1 MNQRLERLLLGDW
14 GPIVRDPIDLVRLNF
29 LLGAGVFA
37 VTGDVTTALRLA
49 LSFALVVVAR
59 FLDLPRPFDLGL
71 NLGIAISVW
80 GGPLGL
86 FHEIGWYDEFL
97 HAFFSFFSAP
107 LFYIL
112 GVRLNVLPDLDDDV
126 PQRHRY
132 VGILIV
138 SSSLGFSFGALF
150 EIWEWVANNWFGANN
165 MIGYG
170 DTIADLAE
178 DALASLAGGAMLLG
192 WAEYGWGTS
201 RRVPGLGREASR
213 SSASAAAS

>member
-1 MNQRLERLLLGDW
+1 M
-14 GPIVRDPIDLVRLNF
+14 
-29 LLGAGVFA
+29 
-37 VTGDVTTALRLA
+37 
-49 LSFALVVVAR
+49 
-59 FLDLPRPFDLGL
+59 
-71 NLGIAISVW
+71 
-80 GGPLGL
+80 
-86 FHEIGWYDEFL
+86 
-97 HAFFSFFSAP
+97 
-107 LFYIL
+107 
-112 GVRLNVLPDLDDDV
+112 
-126 PQRHRY
+126 
-132 VGILIV
+132 

>member
-1 MNQRLERLLLGDW
+1 MNRRIQRLLLGDW
-14 GPIVRDPIDLVRLNF
+14 GSVVRDPIDVIRLNF
-29 LLGAGVFA
+29 LVGAVVLA
-37 VTGDVTTALRLA
+37 VMGDVTTALRLA

-71 NLGIAISVW
+71 VLAMAISVW

-86 FHEIGWYDEFL
+86 FQEIGWYDEFL

-112 GVRLNVLPDLDDDV
+112 GVRLNVLPDFDQDL

-132 VGILIV
+132 VGILIM
-138 SSSLGFSFGALF
+138 SFSLGFSFGALF

-165 MIGYG
+165 RIGYG

-178 DALASLAGGAMLLG
+178 DGLASFAGGATLLV
-192 WAEYGWGTS
+192 WAEHGWGTS
-201 RRVPGLGREASR
+201 RRVPGLDREAMR
-213 SSASAAAS
+213 DSASAPTS